1 MKKLLVILIVVMV
14 VLIGITGLVQG
25 ESFPVHVEVDDV
37 SYDITYGGH
46 ETINGMLYLIIHG
59 MPWDDGIPDTSIDVI
74 AECNGEM
81 ETPYSFKP
89 EKDKRTYYFYCTQ
102 PLERIYVKGIYDS
115 EDDKQLLWEENG
127 TTKKAAGNELE
138 TVLGK
143 SFPVKVTVED
153 VSYDITYGGH
163 ELIEGQLSITIHGMG
178 DDFNSEDIPIEVL
191 ADFGTEMFGAVNI
204 EWDKEKA
211 VYMFDSSEEPEKI
224 YVLGFF
230 DSEEDKQLLWEK
242 GDGADAAEEVEQS
255 EEKGVE
261 GKTSSAL
268 LLFEETPYI
277 ITYKSHQIIDGQLSV
292 TVVGLGNKIPFRNG
306 DFVIPVWAAA
316 ECDGEMVDSTK
327 VDIGNETASYTL
339 DSSQMPEKIY
349 VYSIDNEDSKQLI
362 WEKSDDAADPEE
374 ADITDQKL
382 VEEEN
387 ADNEAETETDAI
399 GIVLEELAEPLYNSA
414 YEALLSGD
422 PVRNGSQGDVVR
434 SIQTLLNEF
443 GKDLPLTGGFYN
455 KSLAA
460 LQDIQRGF
468 AMEKTD
474 YIDAQIFEQLLV
486 NLAIFRST
494 ESESSEDFDHIA
506 EKLGISWDEQRYL
519 QACAEEMKG
528 RFYKAYKGFYYSK
541 WEDYQTRMETCVQQ
555 WPANGEIYHHPSYY
569 SGGTTLKIEY
579 GKSPEIAALIK
590 IMSDD
595 TLVSALFL
603 GNSNSSWVSLPP
615 GTYKIKTGLGSN
627 WFGLKDAFGDEGDY
641 ETLLFDDG
649 MKEVTLKYGYDY
661 TLQINSS
668 ETLPDSDDVGSQYEP
683 YDEF

>member
-1 MKKLLVILIVVMV
+1 
-14 VLIGITGLVQG
+14 
-25 ESFPVHVEVDDV
+25 
-37 SYDITYGGH
+37 
-46 ETINGMLYLIIHG
+46 
-59 MPWDDGIPDTSIDVI
+59 
-74 AECNGEM
+74 
-81 ETPYSFKP
+81 
-89 EKDKRTYYFYCTQ
+89 
-102 PLERIYVKGIYDS
+102 
-115 EDDKQLLWEENG
+115 
-127 TTKKAAGNELE
+127 
-138 TVLGK
+138 
-143 SFPVKVTVED
+143 
-153 VSYDITYGGH
+153 
-163 ELIEGQLSITIHGMG
+163 
-178 DDFNSEDIPIEVL
+178 
-191 ADFGTEMFGAVNI
+191 MFGAVNI
-204 EWDKEKA
+204 EWDKEKPFICLTA
-211 VYMFDSSEEPEKI
+211 LRNQKKI

-327 VDIGNETASYTL
+327 VDIGSETASYTL

-362 WEKSDDAADPEE
+362 WEKSDDAADTAE

-387 ADNEAETETDAI
+387 ADNEAETETDTI
-399 GIVLEELAEPLYNSA
+399 GIVLEELSEPLYNSA

-443 GKDLPLTGGFYN
+443 GKNLPLTGGFYN
-455 KSLAA
+455 QSLAA

-474 YIDAQIFEQLLV
+474 YIDAQVFEQLLV

-569 SGGTTLKIEY
+569 SGGTTLRIEY

-615 GTYKIKTGLGSN
+615 GTYKIKTGVGSN